1 MTFQHTLYQIFY
13 GDNKFD
19 KMNISDT
26 QKYMLTKEN
35 ALRWMNTIMPPVST
49 NENNVDVIV
58 ASTPSVVAATIVSES
73 QSDICAMQT
82 GASASPN
89 KPKHEIFYPTRK
101 NSVFWC
107 VYLGEYGMSQYMLDE
122 HKYANV
128 EVNERQKMLDY
139 FRDSSNAMKLKEGN
153 NKVSN
158 ALIQEIN
165 ADIAVSNHRDPRSL
179 FHLMI
184 AMSVFYKKTIYLVR
198 KNKYLVFSFYKYENE
213 MEDLNLENT
222 LLIHMKNDREY
233 GISQDITMD
242 VLHNIIQNKY
252 RLESYDKPL
261 KGISS
266 YKVCNLEDISRRL
279 DVEICDEQGIA
290 LKKPELYNKLLSH
303 ALW

>member
-1 MTFQHTLYQIFY
+1 MTFQHVLYQIFY

-19 KMNISDT
+19 VKISDT

-35 ALRWMNTIMPPVST
+35 VLKWKNTMTHIHAPILHENDSTLNDNHIQDQPDSITEVST
-49 NENNVDVIV
+49 KI
-58 ASTPSVVAATIVSES
+58 
-73 QSDICAMQT
+73 
-82 GASASPN
+82 
-89 KPKHEIFYPTRK
+89 KHDIFYPNRK
-101 NSVFWC
+101 NSAFWC

-139 FRDSSNAMKLKEGN
+139 FRDSTNSIKLKQGN

-158 ALIQEIN
+158 VLIQEIN
-165 ADIAVSNHRDPRSL
+165 ADIAVSNQRDPRSL
-179 FHLMI
+179 FHLLI
-184 AMSVFYKKTIYLVR
+184 AMCVFYKKTIYLVR
-198 KNKYLVFSFYKYENE
+198 KNKYLVFSFCKYENE
-213 MEDLNLENT
+213 IDDLNIDST

-233 GISQDITMD
+233 GISQDITID
-242 VLHNIIQNKY
+242 VLHNIIKNKY

-266 YKVCNLEDISRRL
+266 YKVSDLEDISRRL
-279 DVEICDEQGIA
+279 DVELCDEQGIA
-290 LKKPELYNKLLSH
+290 LKKTELYNKILSY